1 MADLR
6 GKGMLIGIELVADKQ
21 TKEPLAGH
29 KMAAI
34 VAHCVAQGAIVGSNT
49 NTVPGFSNVL
59 IVAPPLVLTP
69 GDADVLVA
77 ILKQALDT
85 QL

>member
-1 MADLR
+1 
-6 GKGMLIGIELVADKQ
+6 
-21 TKEPLAGH
+21 
-29 KMAAI
+29 MAAI
-34 VAHCVAQGAIVGSNT
+34 VAYCMAQGAIVGSNT

>member
-1 MADLR
+1 
-6 GKGMLIGIELVADKQ
+6 
-21 TKEPLAGH
+21 
-29 KMAAI
+29 MAAI
-34 VAHCVAQGAIVGSNT
+34 VAYCMAQGAIVGSNT

-59 IVAPPLVLTP
+59 IIAPPLVLTP